1 MHIQK
6 FCVYE
11 LALQLKENGFDFPCD
26 YIYANHYRVKDEIL
40 EQYPG
45 LSDDGY
51 KDLTEEWGGTLKEE
65 EVYGNYI
72 EPMKQFAKNAPQYL
86 KDIPYMICTMPTM
99 DDARTWLRK
108 VHRFHIVITPEADT
122 YKAVLLLPNKFGLV
136 NCVGGG
142 AIQIYN
148 PEYHPSHHKATCFK
162 TYEAALKSTLMEA
175 MKYIGK
181 WNKE

>member
-1 MHIQK
+1 MMQ
-6 FCVYE
+6 E
-11 LALQLKENGFDFPCD
+11 LG
-26 YIYANHYRVKDEIL
+26 YARY
-40 EQYPG
+40 
-45 LSDDGY
+45 
-51 KDLTEEWGGTLKEE
+51 T
-65 EVYGNYI
+65 
-72 EPMKQFAKNAPQYL
+72 
-86 KDIPYMICTMPTM
+86 
-99 DDARTWLRK
+99 
-108 VHRFHIVITPEADT
+108 TPEADT